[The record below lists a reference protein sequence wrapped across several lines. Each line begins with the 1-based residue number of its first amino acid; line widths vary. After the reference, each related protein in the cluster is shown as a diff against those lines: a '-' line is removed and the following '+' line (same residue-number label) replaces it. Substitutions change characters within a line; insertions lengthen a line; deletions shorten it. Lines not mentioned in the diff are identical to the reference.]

1 MVHLVTREM
10 TEKLVRLVPLVPL
23 ESLVPLDHQERE
35 APLEQQDLKVDKE
48 RREPRESLEWKV
60 PKERQVLLVL
70 KDHLASP
77 VLKASGVSLAQL
89 ESKVYPVLQA
99 QMDLLDLWVLQVYPV

>member
-1 MVHLVTREM
+1 MERLV
-10 TEKLVRLVPLVPL
+10 KLVLLDPL
-23 ESLVPLDHQERE
+23 ESPVPLDHQERE
-35 APLEQQDLKVDKE
+35 APLEQQDLREDKE
-48 RREPRESLEWKV
+48 RREPRESLDWKG

-89 ESKVYPVLQA
+89 ESKVYLVLQA
-99 QMDLLDLWVLQVYPV
+99 PMDLLDLWVLLVYPV

>member
-1 MVHLVTREM
+1 MERPVSLV
-10 TEKLVRLVPLVPL
+10 LLDPL

-35 APLEQQDLKVDKE
+35 GLLELRDLREDKE
-48 RREPRESLEWKV
+48 RREPRERLAWKV

-77 VLKASGVSLAQL
+77 DRKASGVSLAQL

-99 QMDLLDLWVLQVYPV
+99 QMDLPDPWVLLDYPA